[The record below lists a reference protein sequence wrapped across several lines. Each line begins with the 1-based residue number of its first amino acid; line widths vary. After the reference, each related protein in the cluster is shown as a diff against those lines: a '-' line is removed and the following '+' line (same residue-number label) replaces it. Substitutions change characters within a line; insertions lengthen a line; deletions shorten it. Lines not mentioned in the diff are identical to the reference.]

1 MNSKVQIS
9 YVKLK
14 MAAIKLLM
22 LNILFVMSLE
32 LCEKSS
38 TVFSDEHILLVVLSF
53 ILQCR

>member
-22 LNILFVMSLE
+22 LNILFIMSLE
-32 LCEKSS
+32 LCQKSS
-38 TVFSDEHILLVVLSF
+38 TVFSDEYILLIVFSF